1 MILSL
6 FPKGVSMASNAM
18 VPTTTNDIKNVLFG
32 GEIKAFRGT
41 MAAIPPLFSFQE
53 TNQNSA
59 IGKIVWL

>member
-1 MILSL
+1 
-6 FPKGVSMASNAM
+6 M